1 MLIKVSPIARD
12 RYTMHKEAI
21 LAQILE
27 DKITEVKMINTI
39 YKFRY
44 VVHTSIKKLYQKR

>member
-12 RYTMHKEAI
+12 RYTLHKEAI

-27 DKITEVKMINTI
+27 DKITEVKNDKHYI
-39 YKFRY
+39 
-44 VVHTSIKKLYQKR
+44 